1 MSILLFIVFGLIVGF
16 IARALLPGRQSMG
29 FAMTAV
35 LGMVGSVIGGF
46 LGNLL
51 AGRPLLDLH
60 AAGFLGSLLCSILLL
75 VALSRMGGRRRG
87 LI

>member
-1 MSILLFIVFGLIVGF
+1 MGILLFMVFGLVVGF

-29 FAMTAV
+29 FLMTAV
-35 LGMVGSVIGGF
+35 LGMVGSLVGGF

-51 AGRPLLDLH
+51 AGRPLFDLH

-75 VALSRMGGRRRG
+75 VALGRMGGRRRG

>member
-1 MSILLFIVFGLIVGF
+1 MGILLFIVFGLVVGF

-29 FAMTAV
+29 FLMTAV
-35 LGMVGSVIGGF
+35 LGMVGSLVGGF
-46 LGNLL
+46 VGNLL
-51 AGRPLLDLH
+51 AGRPLFDLH

-75 VALSRMGGRRRG
+75 VALGRMSGRRRG